1 MRKITGNGLGCPVR
15 PLSRSG
21 VILGVILGVVYLILM
36 IEMVMG
42 GDSYEQR
49 FWKWSGMLSG
59 TTHWAWDVTMV
70 ILGVILEMILILLM
84 ILLNILY
91 CGPCN
96 VLLNVY

>member
-1 MRKITGNGLGCPVR
+1 M
-15 PLSRSG
+15 
-21 VILGVILGVVYLILM
+21 ILGVILGVVYVILM
-36 IEMVMG
+36 TEIVMG

-59 TTHWAWDVTMV
+59 TTDWAWDVTMV
-70 ILGVILEMILILLM
+70 ILGVILILLM

-91 CGPCN
+91 CGPRN